1 MVALELQLH
10 QVLLVQ
16 MAQVV
21 HLEQT
26 EALVQVPHL
35 VLLEHQQ
42 LLEALVRQVQ
52 VEQMD
57 LLVQN
62 IL

>member
-1 MVALELQLH
+1 MGQA
-10 QVLLVQ
+10 
-16 MAQVV
+16 V

-26 EALVQVPHL
+26 EVLVQVRHL
-35 VLLEHQQ
+35 VLQEQVQHQV
-42 LLEALVRQVQ
+42 ALVRQVQ